1 MKITVGQ
8 VTDKGLNPK
17 RLSNEDNLLA
27 MPERGLF
34 LVADGVG
41 GRLGGGIASQIVV
54 DVFSKVFA
62 QRHQEDLRNIVEKTI
77 DLCNQK
83 IYEDARSNPDLDGMA
98 TTIAVLAVDGKRA
111 IVAHVGDSRVYR
123 FDRKGLIC
131 LTEDHSEVSEA
142 LRAGLITAEQ
152 AAQHP
157 RRNVISRA
165 LGAEIEVEPDFREI
179 EVDDRTSF
187 VICSD
192 GVTRH
197 VTDQEIARLMK
208 HEQRPELIC
217 ERLKQLCY
225 QGGAE
230 DNLTAIVVDFGPRSY
245 AEEPTKPR
253 IPAKAARAQVASKQT
268 GGQTGAQAGGQSG
281 AQPGPTPRQSN
292 RIEVNLKVAQPP
304 SNPTENKNAA
314 TAKERAQGKGQGI
327 ATGNNPTLQRKGA
340 AKLQP
345 GSRSEPQTELR
356 LAADKLK
363 ESKPRA
369 LNKRGDR
376 TTLKGEMSKLMKMSL
391 LFITLVIGAVIGFL
405 LYGYTPLKGIV
416 NNLIGNIDPYEKRRI
431 QYRPTNAEINSAYA
445 RHLEGFSD
453 EARARIGAL
462 LTANPSNDEALY
474 YLGRIDL
481 DQKKYDDAVNRL
493 NQAAKLNANLP
504 DVWAYLAAAYLG
516 MGQSRN
522 AQEALRNLSAPP
534 SSAPGAS
541 PQTSPTPAG

>member
-1 MKITVGQ
+1 MMKITVGKI
-8 VTDKGLNPK
+8 TDKGLNPK

-41 GRLGGGIASQIVV
+41 GRSGGGVASQIVV

-62 QRHQEDLRNIVEKTI
+62 QRHHEDLRNIVENTI
-77 DLCNQK
+77 ELCNQK

-98 TTIAVLAVDGKRA
+98 TTIAMLAVEGKRA

-179 EVDDRTSF
+179 EIDDRTSF
-187 VICSD
+187 VLCSD

-208 HEQRPELIC
+208 NEQHPETVC
-217 ERLKQLCY
+217 ERLKQLCF

-253 IPAKAARAQVASKQT
+253 IPAKAAKAQVASKQSAGQS
-268 GGQTGAQAGGQSG
+268 GGRSGGQSG
-281 AQPGPTPRQSN
+281 ATPRQSN
-292 RIEVNLKVAQPP
+292 RIEVNLKVAQPA
-304 SNPTENKNAA
+304 SNPPEGKQDGSAG
-314 TAKERAQGKGQGI
+314 ERGQGS
-327 ATGNNPTLQRKGA
+327 ATGSNPASQRKGA
-340 AKLQP
+340 AKFQP
-345 GSRSEPQTELR
+345 GRQSEPQTELQSGAQR
-356 LAADKLK
+356 FK

-369 LNKRGDR
+369 LKKRGDG
-376 TTLKGEMSKLMKMSL
+376 TTREREMSKLMKMSL
-391 LFITLVIGAVIGFL
+391 LFITLVIGMVIGAL

-416 NNLIGNIDPYEKRRI
+416 NNLIGNLDPYEKRGI
-431 QYRPTNAEINSAYA
+431 QYRPANAEINSAYA

-453 EARARIGAL
+453 EARTRINAI
-462 LTANPSNDEALY
+462 LTANQSNDEALY

-481 DQKKYDDAVNRL
+481 DQKKYDDAANRL
-493 NQAAKLNANLP
+493 NQAAKLNAKLP

-516 MGQSRN
+516 MGQ
-522 AQEALRNLSAPP
+522 
-534 SSAPGAS
+534 
-541 PQTSPTPAG
+541 T